1 MKNNIFIKGILYFFI
16 SFFIFNLITS
26 LLAYNNVIS
35 NNTISIIN
43 FFNLII
49 SLFIFNFHL
58 SYKLKFKGYLIG
70 LFSGLL
76 ISISFIIISIILKSF
91 ESSNFIYYLIITL
104 SSILSSMI
112 GKIKKP

>member
-1 MKNNIFIKGILYFFI
+1 MKNNIFIKGILYFLI
-16 SFFIFNLITS
+16 SFFLFNLITS

-43 FFNLII
+43 FFTLII
-49 SLFIFNFHL
+49 SLFIFNFYL
-58 SYKLKFKGYLIG
+58 GYKLKFKGYLIG

-76 ISISFIIISIILKSF
+76 ISISFIIISIVLKSF